1 MPDMRSAFGSGE
13 YLRASDLKGKTPV
26 QIGNLGQE
34 QVRSEN
40 GVEDKW
46 VISFVGKKK
55 RLILNVTNN
64 NTLIDAFGYE
74 SDDWVGQRIILK
86 VERVQFGTKVVDAIR
101 IEPAPPA
108 QAPAPDPV
116 PVAPA
121 VQQHQPV
128 DDSDIP
134 F

>member
-13 YLRASDLKGKTPV
+13 YLRASDLGGKTPV
-26 QIGNLGQE
+26 QIGSLGQE
-34 QVRSEN
+34 QVRSDN
-40 GVEDKW
+40 GLEDKW

-108 QAPAPDPV
+108 QAPAPAPV
-116 PVAPA
+116 PV
-121 VQQHQPV
+121 
-128 DDSDIP
+128 
-134 F
+134 